1 MIKAERVEGLEIS
14 KRLMKALMSFS
25 ISNTGAGAGL
35 RSAVGQYLVDFYVL
49 VDSRTHGSALY
60 ACFETARGAGAT
72 LASMDNVRIAALD
85 EAPQFNLGLM
95 IVNAAVI
102 FSFVEQSQIIAG
114 MEFSSRVQVDVLMD
128 AMSKIIETVKVDKAD
143 SFVSSDYQNFVALA
157 ALLIQHLSSTERQLP
172 RVVTYNST
180 VHFPSLTL
188 ANRIYADASRS
199 DELIAEN
206 KTVHPAFMQRDII
219 ALSI

>member
-49 VDSRTHGSALY
+49 VDSRTNGSALY